1 MAKDDEDERPPGPEV
16 LAAIQAA
23 LAEPRTLKV
32 VLGYA
37 RKRVFFLQKY
47 GVGVDLDQDDLVNQ
61 VIIDTVRGHL
71 TWKPDAVA
79 LSTHLCGA
87 IRARTW
93 KLLKRRRPA
102 APEEVIDEVLV
113 EREPDAD
120 PTGELAALRDV
131 VQKVKAHLFRAATE
145 KGDEGVQLL
154 LMAYEEGVEGRSAI
168 ADATGLSPSDVT
180 NARKR
185 LERLIAE
192 LPPELVEAAG
202 KVIS

>member
-1 MAKDDEDERPPGPEV
+1 MAKDDEEKRPPGPDV

-23 LAEPRTLKV
+23 LAEPRTLRV
-32 VLGYA
+32 VFGYTWKRA
-37 RKRVFFLQKY
+37 FLLRKH
-47 GVGVDLDQDDLVNQ
+47 GVGVDLDVDDLVNQ
-61 VIIDTVRGHL
+61 VIVDTVCGTL

-87 IRARTW
+87 IRSRTW
-93 KLLKRRRPA
+93 KLLNRRKPTDTEDA
-102 APEEVIDEVLV
+102 IDEVLA

-120 PTGELAALRDV
+120 PTGELAARRDV
-131 VQKVKAHLFRAATE
+131 VRKVKDHIFRMATE

-180 NARKR
+180 NVRKR
-185 LERLIAE
+185 LGRLIEE
-192 LPPELVEAAG
+192 LPQELAEAARE
-202 KVIS
+202 VIS

>member
-1 MAKDDEDERPPGPEV
+1 MAKDDEEERPPGPDV

-23 LAEPRTLKV
+23 LAEPRTLRV
-32 VLGYA
+32 VFGYA
-37 RKRVFFLQKY
+37 RKRAFVLRKH

-61 VIIDTVRGHL
+61 VIVDTVRGRL

-87 IRARTW
+87 IRARTS
-93 KLLKRRRPA
+93 KLLTRRRPA
-102 APEEVIDEVLV
+102 KPEEVIDEVLA

-180 NARKR
+180 NVRKR

-192 LPPELVEAAG
+192 LPPELVEAAR